1 MARTKQIKK
10 VKATT
15 ETTKTTMSLEQ
26 FQEMNAVILETKDFS
41 LYNSETLLQ
50 YHLWKLYIKMS
61 QEPDLDMDEFLK
73 DIPLNPESTEKP
85 PPSEKKK
92 KKTTKAEPTDEL
104 IIARARYKAMFDKA
118 PGRMKLENIYKKID
132 NEEPIDSYDE
142 EAFNQG
148 IPDLLQQYKDKNTK
162 KSPRASSPKKSPKKS
177 SPKASPTKKKQPS
190 QDPMLKKNPDLD
202 DHLVQLRSKY
212 YSMYGKWPHGKM
224 KHTTLQKKI
233 DEAIGDMEP
242 AQPNDE
248 EPKDE
253 APKDEEL
260 VAQIAE
266 DTQDLVP
273 DDTTYEK
280 ILYQGVE
287 YTFDANTSQM
297 YNENHELVA
306 HKDESGVVVWVDDK
320 FLKFHTL
327 DDDYEAPDD
336 IDDGSETET
345 EE

>member
-1 MARTKQIKK
+1 MARTKQ

-26 FQEMNAVILETKDFS
+26 FQEMKAVILETKDFS

-50 YHLWKLYIKMS
+50 YHLWNLYIKMS

-73 DIPLNPESTEKP
+73 DIPLNPESTEKH
-85 PPSEKKK
+85 PPSEKK

-132 NEEPIDSYDE
+132 NEAPIDSYDE
-142 EAFNQG
+142 EVFNQG
-148 IPDLLQQYKDKNTK
+148 IPDLLQKYKDKNTK
-162 KSPRASSPKKSPKKS
+162 KSSRPSSPEKSPKKS

-202 DHLVQLRSKY
+202 EHLVQLRSKY
-212 YSMYGKWPHGKM
+212 YTMYGKWPHGKM
-224 KHTTLQKKI
+224 KHTTLQKRI

-242 AQPNDE
+242 AQPLIEQN
-248 EPKDE
+248 PQ
-253 APKDEEL
+253 DEEL
-260 VAQIAE
+260 VAQIPE
-266 DTQDLVP
+266 DTQDLAP

-280 ILYQGVE
+280 IIYQGVE

-306 HKDESGVVVWVDDK
+306 HKDDSGVVVWVDDK

-327 DDDYEAPDD
+327 DDDYEAPED
-336 IDDGSETET
+336 IDDGSGTET
-345 EE
+345 EEE

>member
-1 MARTKQIKK
+1 MARTKQ

-26 FQEMNAVILETKDFS
+26 FQEMKAVILETKDFS

-50 YHLWKLYIKMS
+50 YHLWNLYIKMS

-73 DIPLNPESTEKP
+73 DIPLNSESTEKH
-85 PPSEKKK
+85 PPSEK

-132 NEEPIDSYDE
+132 NEAPIDSYDE
-142 EAFNQG
+142 EVFNQG
-148 IPDLLQQYKDKNTK
+148 IPDLLQKYKDKNTK
-162 KSPRASSPKKSPKKS
+162 KSSRPPSPEKSPKKS

-202 DHLVQLRSKY
+202 EHLVQLRSKY
-212 YSMYGKWPHGKM
+212 YTMYGKWPHGKM
-224 KHTTLQKKI
+224 KHTTLQKRI

-242 AQPNDE
+242 AQPLIEQN
-248 EPKDE
+248 PQ
-253 APKDEEL
+253 DEEL
-260 VAQIAE
+260 VAQIPE
-266 DTQDLVP
+266 DTQDLAP

-306 HKDESGVVVWVDDK
+306 HKDDSGVVVWVDDK

-336 IDDGSETET
+336 NDDGSGTET
-345 EE
+345 EEE

>member
-1 MARTKQIKK
+1 MARTKQVKK

-26 FQEMNAVILETKDFS
+26 FQEMNAVLLETKDFS

-73 DIPLNPESTEKP
+73 DVPLNPESTEKP

-92 KKTTKAEPTDEL
+92 TTTKAEPTDEL
-104 IIARARYKAMFDKA
+104 IIARARYKAMFDKS

-142 EAFNQG
+142 ESFNQT
-148 IPDLLQQYKDKNTK
+148 IPDILQQYKDKTTK
-162 KSPRASSPKKSPKKS
+162 KSPRSSSPKKSPKKS
-177 SPKASPTKKKQPS
+177 PKASPTKKKDSS

-202 DHLVQLRSKY
+202 DNLVQLRSKY

-242 AQPNDE
+242 VQPAQPNDE
-248 EPKDE
+248 V
-253 APKDEEL
+253 PKDEEL
-260 VAQIAE
+260 VAQINE
-266 DTQDLVP
+266 DPEDLVP

-280 ILYQGVE
+280 IIYQGVE

-306 HKDESGVVVWVDDK
+306 HKDETGLVIWVDDK

-336 IDDGSETET
+336 LDDGSETET